1 MSEEKPYL
9 TLQQALKKY
18 DLIDSG
24 GHAKLVIQQG
34 EVTVDGVVEVRRG
47 RKLYGGEVIV
57 YQLKMATVGDV
68 N

>member
-1 MSEEKPYL
+1 MDEEKPYI

-24 GHAKLVIQQG
+24 GHAKRVIQQG
-34 EVTVDGVVEVRRG
+34 EVTVDGVVEMRRG
-47 RKLYGGEVIV
+47 RKLHGGEIIV
-57 YQLKMATVGDV
+57 YQLKTAIVGDV